1 MYWIDI
7 WNAHILEQCPYKT
20 RSKKIEWLLQLFHT
34 QSQDDDVP
42 IYEPMDIIAILNWL
56 KLTEITQNEAM
67 TLLN

>member
-7 WNAHILEQCPYKT
+7 WNANILEQCPYKT

-34 QSQDDDVP
+34 
-42 IYEPMDIIAILNWL
+42 YEPMDIIAILNWL

>member
-1 MYWIDI
+1 MVITI
-7 WNAHILEQCPYKT
+7 
-20 RSKKIEWLLQLFHT
+20 FHT